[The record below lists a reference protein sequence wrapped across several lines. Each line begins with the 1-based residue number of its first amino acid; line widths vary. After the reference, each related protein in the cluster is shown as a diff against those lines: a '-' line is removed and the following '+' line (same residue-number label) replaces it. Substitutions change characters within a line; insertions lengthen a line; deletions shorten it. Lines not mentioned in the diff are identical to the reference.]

1 MSFHKN
7 KKEEQ
12 IMSTSQKQPAKLA
25 SIEQVLDMQ
34 YQISLGLR
42 KMPEA
47 KASYLLKDKNA
58 MQKFVQNLYKELEIP
73 TQSEQALIA
82 IPLLIE
88 YYTKVYGIDISEIA
102 EMEFP
107 EHTSFQT
114 FMAVSPQMDEDRI
127 MLSLREYFKMNIY
140 RYKEPIAANINRDE
154 EAKIQKRPSGL
165 YVFAH
170 GGGDEPDADHRNK
183 SYNDAVAAKMT
194 FANAKEYLL
203 MTGFHK
209 FTKGYFMDKKGW
221 TRTSSLWLVGHLV
234 CGSWRDVSSLL
245 YMSRGLRDVRDADY
259 GPRELFLN
267 L

>member
-1 MSFHKN
+1 
-7 KKEEQ
+7 
-12 IMSTSQKQPAKLA
+12 MSTAQKHPTKLA

-58 MQKFVQNLYKELEIP
+58 MQKFVQKLYRELEIP

-107 EHTSFQT
+107 QHGTFQT
-114 FMAVSPQMDEDRI
+114 FMAVSPKMDEDRI
-127 MLSLREYFKMNIY
+127 MLSLREYFKINLY
-140 RYKEPIAANINRDE
+140 RYKEPIATNINRNE

-170 GGGDEPDADHRNK
+170 GGSDEPDADHRNK
-183 SYNDAVAAKMT
+183 SYDDAVAAKMT

-209 FTKGYFMDKKGW
+209 FTKGYFMDKKSW
-221 TRTSSLWLVGHLV
+221 TRTSSLWLDGCLVG
-234 CGSWRDVSSLL
+234 GSWCDDDSELCMSYGGRDG
-245 YMSRGLRDVRDADY
+245 RRAGR